1 MCGIIA
7 YAGQQARSNT
17 ILLEGLRA
25 LEYRGYDSAGL
36 ASVSNGRIQVI
47 KAKGKIGRAHV

>member
-25 LEYRGYDSAGL
+25 LDTIL
-36 ASVSNGRIQVI
+36 PD
-47 KAKGKIGRAHV
+47 